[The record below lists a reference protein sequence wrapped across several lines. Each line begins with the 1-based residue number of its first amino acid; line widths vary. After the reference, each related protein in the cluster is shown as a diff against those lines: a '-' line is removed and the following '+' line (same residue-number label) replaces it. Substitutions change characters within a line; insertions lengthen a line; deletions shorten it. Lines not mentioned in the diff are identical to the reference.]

1 MRPSIAARVAQTIWT
16 VLAYAFLLAPIL
28 VLILASFNDA
38 KFFRFPPQSFSLHWY
53 EAAAASGEYRS
64 ALASSS
70 IIALIAGTLSI
81 LVGSLAAFALVRFD
95 MPGKRWIE
103 AILLAPLVLP
113 LIVWAIA
120 LLQIYAWLG
129 MSGTLVG
136 LVLAHAVI
144 TVPYTVRIMVSTFER
159 IDPVLESAAASL
171 GATPFAVA
179 RRVIIPLAMPGLV
192 TSAAFS
198 LLISFNDVIVSSLIA
213 GARWITFPVRLYAQL
228 RSEGVDPITLAIGA
242 TIIAVILIAAI
253 VGEYA
258 LKWSRHL

>member
-1 MRPSIAARVAQTIWT
+1 MKTARALQLIWT
-16 VLAYAFLLAPIL
+16 ALAYLFLLAPIL
-28 VLILASFNDA
+28 VLILASFDEA
-38 KFFRFPPQSFSLHWY
+38 KFFRFPPQSLSLHWY
-53 EAAAASGEYRS
+53 EAAAASSEYRS
-64 ALASSS
+64 ALTASA
-70 IIALIAGTLSI
+70 IIALSAGLISI
-81 LVGSLAAFALVRFD
+81 FVGSLAAYALVRFTF
-95 MPGKRWIE
+95 PGKRLVE
-103 AILLAPLVLP
+103 AALLAPLVLP

-120 LLQIYAWLG
+120 LLQIYAYLG
-129 MSGTLVG
+129 MSGTLAG

-159 IDPVLESAAASL
+159 IDPILESAAASL
-171 GATPFAVA
+171 GAPPLAVA
-179 RRVIIPLAMPGLV
+179 RRVTIPLAMPGLV

-213 GARWITFPVRLYAQL
+213 GARWITFPVRLFAQL

-242 TIIAVILIAAI
+242 TIIAVILLAAI

>member
-1 MRPSIAARVAQTIWT
+1 MKIARALQLVWT
-16 VLAYAFLLAPIL
+16 ALAYLLLLAPIL
-28 VLILASFNDA
+28 VLILASFDEA
-38 KFFRFPPQSFSLHWY
+38 KFFRFPPQTLSLHWY

-64 ALASSS
+64 ALSASA
-70 IIALIAGTLSI
+70 IIALCAGTISI
-81 LVGSLAAFALVRFD
+81 LVGSLAAYALARFTF
-95 MPGKRWIE
+95 PGKRLVE
-103 AILLAPLVLP
+103 AVLLAPLVLP

-120 LLQIYAWLG
+120 LLQIYAALG
-129 MSGTLVG
+129 MSGTLAG

-159 IDPVLESAAASL
+159 IDPNLEAAAASL
-171 GATPFAVA
+171 GAPPLAVA
-179 RRVIIPLAMPGLV
+179 RRITIPLAMPGLA

-213 GARWITFPVRLYAQL
+213 GARWITFPVRLFAQL

-242 TIIAVILIAAI
+242 TIIAVILLAAI

>member
-1 MRPSIAARVAQTIWT
+1 MRPSTTARIVQTLWT
-16 VLAYAFLLAPIL
+16 VLAYTFLLAPIL
-28 VLILASFNDA
+28 VLILASFDDA
-38 KFFRFPPQSFSLHWY
+38 KFFRFPPQNYSLRWY
-53 EAAAASGEYRS
+53 EAAVASTEYRS
-64 ALASSS
+64 ALSASS
-70 IIALIAGTLSI
+70 IIALVAGTLSI
-81 LVGSLAAFALVRFD
+81 LVGSLAAFALVRFA

-129 MSGTLVG
+129 ISGTLIG

-144 TVPYTVRIMVSTFER
+144 TVPYTVRIMVATFER
-159 IDPVLESAAASL
+159 IDPILESAAASL
-171 GATPFAVA
+171 GATPFAIA
-179 RRVIIPLAMPGLV
+179 RRIVIPLAMPGLV

-242 TIIAVILIAAI
+242 MIIVTILLAAI
-253 VGEYA
+253 LGEYA